1 MLFPGSLQAP
11 ARWLRT
17 ARRIAGP
24 ALAAV
29 AMSIACGVA
38 DAQDV
43 YLRAGIGLDQPAST
57 QFEDVDRNGGGT
69 APACETPCA
78 LYGTGPGNDGAPIRS
93 IGTFSIAP
101 SLDIG
106 IGYRVSSAVR
116 MEAFIESKQTY
127 KFVGTANFRDID
139 PGFRQSVTTNGS
151 VTAGMLAAYLDLF
164 WLGFGDENA
173 FHPFV
178 GAGIGTARISI
189 HETRMTFPR
198 TITLVPGAS
207 RNGLAWMATAGLA
220 VPVSERAILDIAW
233 RYTDYGEIQTGQG
246 DGPIV
251 SRASGNELLRVNFAE
266 SRGRLR
272 SNGIRL
278 SLRYNL

>member
-1 MLFPGSLQAP
+1 
-11 ARWLRT
+11 
-17 ARRIAGP
+17 
-24 ALAAV
+24 
-29 AMSIACGVA
+29 MSICGP
-38 DAQDV
+38 
-43 YLRAGIGLDQPAST
+43 AGIGLDQPAST

-127 KFVGTANFRDID
+127 KFAGTANFRDID
-139 PGFRQSVTTNGS
+139 PGFRQSVTTDGS

-233 RYTDYGEIQTGQG
+233 RYTDYGEIRTGQG